1 MDCRDREAER
11 SLVTSILKSAPLV
24 RPGSSGNAIGVTRCC
39 FSTMTPQELAA
50 VTGISLDGERALI
63 EVPVE
68 GALSAKAWLTTAEP
82 ASASPAAAR
91 IHGVTAVP
99 VSGEPRSAFSVG
111 VQELAQVLN
120 LKKTEVPGE
129 KGPLEPPKP
138 PEPEP
143 EPVELNHMG
152 LESESGAFSVR
163 SGKSHAEVWAV
174 MVQALR
180 GLAAVHALSEES
192 THRAVCLSNILV
204 AGKSA
209 RDSGTVTADGKA
221 TVGVPYCY
229 PSTSQ
234 IVEVE
239 PEVKTRTASAIGVT
253 GNVWSASS
261 PIRENIVKH
270 DFRRAQLAPPS
281 PASLAQPPIEYVAP
295 EVVRGQP
302 FRQPADVYAFGIAL
316 RAAFCGG
323 HEEATYYSD
332 TPKEGGKGGGGTGMR
347 QVLPSGRGPAEGPF
361 REALVEVLEKML
373 EEDASR
379 RCTALEVC
387 MYMYLYMYLVNVT
400 LPRSLVLC
408 PVNINLPKLQIW
420 INLMGD
426 Q

>member
-11 SLVTSILKSAPLV
+11 SIVASILKSAPSA
-24 RPGSSGNAIGVTRCC
+24 RTGSSGNAIGVTRCC
-39 FSTMTPQELAA
+39 FSTTTPPELAA
-50 VTGISLDGERALI
+50 VTGISLDGDRALI

-68 GALSAKAWLTTAEP
+68 GALSAKAWLTAAEQ
-82 ASASPAAAR
+82 ASPSPAASG
-91 IHGVTAVP
+91 IHGVAAAP

-129 KGPLEPPKP
+129 KGSLEPPKP

-143 EPVELNHMG
+143 GQVEMNHLG
-152 LESESGAFSVR
+152 LEPESGAFSVKAGR
-163 SGKSHAEVWAV
+163 SHVEVWAV

-180 GLAAVHALSEES
+180 GLAAVHAMSEES

-204 AGKSA
+204 AARSA
-209 RDSGTVTADGKA
+209 RESATVTAEGKA
-221 TVGVPYCY
+221 TVGVPYSY
-229 PSTSQ
+229 PLTSE
-234 IVEVE
+234 IVDVE
-239 PEVKTRTASAIGVT
+239 PEKNVSTTSAVAVA
-253 GNVWSASS
+253 GNVWSAS
-261 PIRENIVKH
+261 PPLLADIVKH
-270 DFRRAQLAPPS
+270 GFWRAQLAPPS

-323 HEEATYYSD
+323 HEEAMYYID
-332 TPKEGGKGGGGTGMR
+332 TPREGGKGGGGTGMR
-347 QVLPSGRGPAEGPF
+347 PVLPRGRGPAEGPF
-361 REALVEVLEKML
+361 REALVEALEKML

-387 MYMYLYMYLVNVT
+387 VCVC
-400 LPRSLVLC
+400 VLGVLSFGAC
-408 PVNINLPKLQIW
+408 VA
-420 INLMGD
+420 
-426 Q
+426 